1 MDLILFAAL
10 YALLFVF
17 LVLFFFQRI
26 RYKRRRRR
34 GAKHLGFYPTTTS
47 LGNALHHLQRISQ
60 PRVQHVIMQ
69 QLDEDG
75 DADGDD
81 ADPDLST
88 DPVRHLRLQSA
99 KIRRGE
105 MLDRLTAM
113 RIHEGSIS

>member
-10 YALLFVF
+10 YAFLFVV

-47 LGNALHHLQRISQ
+47 LGNALHQLQRISQ

-69 QLDEDG
+69 QLDEE
-75 DADGDD
+75 ADGDD
-81 ADPDLST
+81 ADSDLPI
-88 DPVRHLRLQSA
+88 DPVRHLRRQAA

-113 RIHEGSIS
+113 RSPAR